1 MKKILYL
8 FIIML
13 MGIVPY
19 NYTIA
24 QVDQIEGQTIQYQVP
39 EHIQSLQ
46 QQIKLAEDNEDW
58 DLYYSLRP
66 KLITAWNDAKPEIAN
81 LYRNTNNAEQD
92 NINTEAPKFTT
103 PYSSQIQSPLW
114 GNDIIVHSGSVLDM
128 SLVVSRNDTLYLGV
142 LESSGTAVNIYA
154 SGNGGSTWS
163 LFRSGFSVQASK
175 IELMDFDGFHGSSG
189 PSYLLLFTLYNDGTL
204 WCTRFETG
212 SSNFRNSKVVNSG
225 CTDFS
230 IDRTYSAANYRCF
243 VLYDSTGT
251 QFHKRSD
258 PASYATIWQDPR
270 EISNCK
276 DPDIAYG
283 LNGSLYL
290 TYVGRSSGNLYQFN
304 NYNYGD
310 PASFINQ
317 RTVETGSTDTTF
329 TPEII
334 ATRQDTSQQT
344 VIMVYTV
351 LNNGRNDLRTSV
363 KTGGAGWSTPSNWSS
378 FGGTDNKLVNLFIK
392 KQNPYNV
399 VQASFTRT
407 GQGNVLPRA
416 IRYREFS
423 SGGWN
428 GSTQRSDSA
437 IIVTGLQES
446 NVVELSSGPAAFAY
460 AGSNGMNV
468 YFDNSS
474 WVTDVKPETGIP
486 EVYSLYQNYPNPFN
500 PSTAIRFSIPEQ
512 TNVSLKIFNSIGQ
525 EVASLVN
532 GELAAGNHEVN
543 FNASKLSSGIY
554 FYRIETPAFTS
565 TKKMILIK

>member
-8 FIIML
+8 FIVLLLGAI
-13 MGIVPY
+13 PY
-19 NYTIA
+19 YSTLA
-24 QVDQIEGQTIQYQVP
+24 QEDQIEGQNFQFQVP

-175 IELMDFDGFHGSSG
+175 IELIDFDGFHGSSG
-189 PSYLLLFTLYNDGTL
+189 PSYLLLFTLYNNGTL

-212 SSNFRNSKVVNSG
+212 SSSYTNSKVVNSG

-270 EISNCK
+270 EIFNCK

-283 LNGSLYL
+283 LDGSLYL

-344 VIMVYTV
+344 VMMVYTI
-351 LNNGRNDLRTSV
+351 LNNGRNDLRTSF
-363 KTGGAGWSTPSNWSS
+363 KTGGSGWSVPANWSTYS
-378 FGGTDNKLVNLFIK
+378 NTDNKLVNLFCK
-392 KQNPYNV
+392 KQSSNTIF
-399 VQASFTRT
+399 QASFTRT
-407 GQGNVLPRA
+407 GLGNTTPRA
-416 IRYREFS
+416 IRYRKFS
-423 SGGWN
+423 SGNWN
-428 GSTQRSDSA
+428 SSIQVSDESRN
-437 IIVTGLQES
+437 VTGLQES
-446 NVVELSSGPAAFAY
+446 NVVELSTGTAVFAY
-460 AGSNGMNV
+460 VGSNSLNV

-486 EVYSLYQNYPNPFN
+486 EVYSLSQNYPNPFN

-532 GELAAGNHEVN
+532 GELSAGNHEVN